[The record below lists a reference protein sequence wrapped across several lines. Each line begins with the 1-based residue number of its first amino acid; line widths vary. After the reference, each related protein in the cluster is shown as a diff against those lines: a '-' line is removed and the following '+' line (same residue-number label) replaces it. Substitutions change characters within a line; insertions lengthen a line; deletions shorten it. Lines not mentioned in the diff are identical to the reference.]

1 MDLTTTSQEGKTMT
15 HTPARI
21 AREDQAAADLE
32 LSMVARAQRADHR
45 LRRILTAALIV
56 GATLVGLLWAPPWAP
71 RPAHA
76 AGTGPRVDVCVLKAD
91 LGKSWTR
98 GLEKAANREYRQPV
112 NVKRVSEDQLGGCEV
127 VVWAGG
133 KVALD
138 YITGEPAPNP
148 RYHVYTGEYA
158 MVDAEINVG
167 TSTPRKERKA
177 TLLQA
182 LRESGVIR

>member
-1 MDLTTTSQEGKTMT
+1 MT
-15 HTPARI
+15 HTPANL
-21 AREDQAAADLE
+21 DL
-32 LSMVARAQRADHR
+32 SVVAIAQRQAR
-45 LRRILTAALIV
+45 TVRRVAVVVALLA
-56 GATLVGLLWAPPWAP
+56 GMFLAGLNFSAPWAP
-71 RPAHA
+71 RPAHSA
-76 AGTGPRVDVCVLKAD
+76 VRVTGEVDVCVLKAD

-112 NVKRVSEDQLGGCEV
+112 NVKRVGEDQLGGCEV

-133 KVALD
+133 KVAED
-138 YITGEPAPNP
+138 YVNGTPAPNP
-148 RYHVYTGEYA
+148 RYHVYTGVYA
-158 MVDAEINVG
+158 LADAEINVG